1 MAIPCNP
8 KTVRSAGMKHYAL
21 TIIGRDRPGIV
32 SQVTEILFR
41 QGFNI
46 ADSSC
51 SILGGQFAMILIIA
65 HPTHE
70 SKEAFVGDFAPLEEG
85 GLSVFVRTLKPGG
98 ETRPHL
104 EGEISMISVYGSD
117 KPGIVYRVTKEL
129 GERQVNITDLNT
141 KLIGTEARPVYVMMI
156 EAVLPDNLDSAD
168 LATVMNG
175 LKQELQVDITVRNIT
190 PVEL

>member
-1 MAIPCNP
+1 
-8 KTVRSAGMKHYAL
+8 MKHYAL

-70 SKEAFVGDFAPLEEG
+70 SKEAFVGEFSPIEES
-85 GLSVFVRTLKPGG
+85 GLSVFVRTLKAGG

-104 EGEISMISVYGSD
+104 EGEICMISVYGSD
-117 KPGIVYRVTKEL
+117 KPGIVYRVAKEL
-129 GERQVNITDLNT
+129 GERQINITDLNT
-141 KLIGTEARPVYVMMI
+141 KLIGTESRPVYVMMI
-156 EAVLPDNLDSAD
+156 EAVLPDNLDTAA
-168 LATVMNG
+168 LGEIMAK

>member
-1 MAIPCNP
+1 
-8 KTVRSAGMKHYAL
+8 MKHYAL

-51 SILGGQFAMILIIA
+51 SILGGQFAMILILS
-65 HPTHE
+65 HPIHE
-70 SKEAFVGDFAPLEEG
+70 NKEAFVADFAPLEES

-104 EGEISMISVYGSD
+104 EGEICMISVYGAD
-117 KPGIVYRVTKEL
+117 KPGIVYRVAREL

-156 EAVLPDNLDSAD
+156 EAVLPDNLDTAA
-168 LATVMNG
+168 LGAIMAE